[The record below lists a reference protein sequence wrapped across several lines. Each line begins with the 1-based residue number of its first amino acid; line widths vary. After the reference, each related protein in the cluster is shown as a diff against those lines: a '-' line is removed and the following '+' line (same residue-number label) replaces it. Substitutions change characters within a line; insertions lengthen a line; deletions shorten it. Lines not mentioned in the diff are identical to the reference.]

1 MTGFSG
7 DEYLSFSKPKGINY
21 EPRKRWGKEE
31 ENPSPFALS
40 WFLEHDI
47 KSIYN
52 NNVMAL
58 CEYFKCPRRKIP
70 ALLLLKVAQIL
81 VITR

>member
-21 EPRKRWGKEE
+21 EPRKRWAKEE

-47 KSIYN
+47 KYCIII
-52 NNVMAL
+52 M
-58 CEYFKCPRRKIP
+58 
-70 ALLLLKVAQIL
+70 
-81 VITR
+81 

>member
-21 EPRKRWGKEE
+21 EQRKRWGKEE

-47 KSIYN
+47 KYCIII
-52 NNVMAL
+52 M
-58 CEYFKCPRRKIP
+58 
-70 ALLLLKVAQIL
+70 
-81 VITR
+81 